1 MPSGA
6 GIARVFWSP
15 LVAVAVIAVVAA
27 ITVVVVQA
35 PATPAPSPAP
45 AVPAAADPSA
55 LYGRWVRSGEACTE
69 RWAVMKVSAGRIVH
83 EQADVV
89 RSDMT
94 LAGAT
99 MKALGV
105 FEIKYASQNGQFV
118 GFSTFELKDAVTLM
132 VSGYLLQPDGVWRKC

>member
-1 MPSGA
+1 MNAPSGV
-6 GIARVFWSP
+6 GARIGRSIRFP
-15 LVAVAVIAVVAA
+15 LIAVAAVAVVAA
-27 ITVVVVQA
+27 ITVVAVRA

-45 AVPAAADPSA
+45 AVPAAANPSA

-99 MKALGV
+99 MKAPGV
-105 FEIKYASQNGQFV
+105 FEIKYAS
-118 GFSTFELKDAVTLM
+118 
-132 VSGYLLQPDGVWRKC
+132 